1 LNQLGLPWGPI
12 GSVGFE
18 LATGQAAT
26 SPDSDL
32 DLIVRVPDLQPA
44 TVDGLW
50 SLHDSH
56 FRHLS
61 ARVDCLVEGPAGTI
75 GMTEL
80 ASGARALT
88 VTSRPRPQIRPPIS
102 QVQKL

>member
-1 LNQLGLPWGPI
+1 MNHLGLPWGPI

-18 LATGQAAT
+18 LATGLAAT

-32 DLIVRVPDLQPA
+32 DLIVRVPDFRPA
-44 TVDGLW
+44 TVDRLW

-61 ARVDCLVEGPAGTI
+61 ARVDCLVEGPVGTI
-75 GMTEL
+75 GLPEL
-80 ASGARALT
+80 RFGAGAVM
-88 VTSRPRPQIRPPIS
+88 VTSSTGPLTRHRLRARI
-102 QVQKL
+102 